1 MASVNVDAALLRQ
14 GGVLKAEEKMVE
26 LSNGCICCTLREDLL
41 ASLSSLAA
49 EHRFDH
55 VRISPPTCPPLA
67 LASAPP
73 LSSRSLPREA
83 LPPHQAACAGPVEAD
98 ATEVGATDAAATEAD
113 AADAAATEAD
123 ATEADATGVDAA
135 EADATDAD
143 AAEADATE
151 ADATEADV
159 GAAVL
164 HFAVLCTIEI
174 HTSTVAALGTEEL
187 RKAALP
193 DELWTM
199 AKAHR
204 RPCGVARRRAPEELS
219 HAVLL
224 LRNPYYPLTLVPEE
238 PGVESC
244 RGPNQGGPD
253 QGCCGDDTTPSQ
265 EDSTPPEEPTADV
278 PIVHAPSTAPEG
290 RSRHPTW

>member
-1 MASVNVDAALLRQ
+1 MPADPLTDAVSTR
-14 GGVLKAEEKMVE
+14 
-26 LSNGCICCTLREDLL
+26 ICKHMND
-41 ASLSSLAA
+41 
-49 EHRFDH
+49 DH
-55 VRISPPTCPPLA
+55 A
-67 LASAPP
+67 
-73 LSSRSLPREA
+73 
-83 LPPHQAACAGPVEAD
+83 EAD
-98 ATEVGATDAAATEAD
+98 ATEVDA
-113 AADAAATEAD
+113 
-123 ATEADATGVDAA
+123 V
-135 EADATDAD
+135 
-143 AAEADATE
+143 E

-187 RKAALP
+187 RKGSEAEELRKATLP

-244 RGPNQGGPD
+244 RGPDQGGPD
-253 QGCCGDDTTPSQ
+253 QGGCGDDTTPSQ

-278 PIVHAPSTAPEG
+278 PIVPAPSTAPEG